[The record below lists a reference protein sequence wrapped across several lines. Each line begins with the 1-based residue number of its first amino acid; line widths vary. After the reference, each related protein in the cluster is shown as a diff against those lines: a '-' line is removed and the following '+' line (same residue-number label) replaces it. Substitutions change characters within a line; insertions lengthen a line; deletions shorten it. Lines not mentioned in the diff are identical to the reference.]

1 MPPLVT
7 TTANLSFLD
16 GYLYR
21 VMVDL
26 LKSEGASAGLY
37 AFYQDRIENEGRALS
52 LYDRAIFDYV
62 LSNFDLG
69 GRQIVHAGTGLG
81 TLALALATAGYRVT
95 GIEQDDQRFRTA
107 IRVQRAVKDAWPA
120 VAERYTLIAG
130 EFPTVLDGTALLGPD
145 TVLIFT
151 NCGATW
157 PDELTTRVIAS
168 FASCGDVILDTRLFG
183 VVRNSPDERRR
194 LVDRI
199 AAQGLAAVPIA
210 TSPPDSFYQHV
221 KKRLG

>member
-1 MPPLVT
+1 MPPLAT
-7 TTANLSFLD
+7 TTSNLSFLD

-37 AFYQDRIENEGRALS
+37 AFYEDRIENEGRALS

-62 LSNFDLG
+62 LANFDLQ
-69 GRQIVHAGTGLG
+69 GRQIVHAGIGLG
-81 TLALALATAGYRVT
+81 TLGLALATAGYRVT
-95 GIEQDDQRFRTA
+95 GIEQDEQRFRTA
-107 IRVQRAVKDAWPA
+107 IRVQGAVKDAWPA
-120 VAERYTLIAG
+120 VADRYTLVAG
-130 EFPTVLDGTALLGPD
+130 EFPTVLGGTALLDPD

-157 PDELTTRVIAS
+157 PEELTSRAIAS

-183 VVRNSPDERRR
+183 LVRNSPDERRQ
-194 LVDRI
+194 LLDRI
-199 AAQGLAAVPIA
+199 RAQGLAAVPIT
-210 TSPPDSFYQHV
+210 TSPPDSFYHHV
-221 KKRLG
+221 KKRPG

>member
-1 MPPLVT
+1 MPPLAT
-7 TTANLSFLD
+7 TTSNLSFLD

-37 AFYQDRIENEGRALS
+37 AFYEDRIENEGRALS

-62 LSNFDLG
+62 LANFDLK
-69 GRQIVHAGTGLG
+69 GRQIVHAGIGLG
-81 TLALALATAGYRVT
+81 TLGLALATAGYRVT
-95 GIEQDDQRFRTA
+95 GIEQDEQRFRTA
-107 IRVQRAVKDAWPA
+107 ARVQGAVKDAWPA
-120 VAERYTLIAG
+120 VAERYAILAG
-130 EFPTVLDGTALLGPD
+130 EFPTVLNGTTLLGPD

-157 PDELTTRVIAS
+157 PDELAARVIAS

-183 VVRNSPDERRR
+183 QVRNSPDERRQ
-194 LVDRI
+194 LLDRI
-199 AAQGLAAVPIA
+199 RDRGMAAVPIT
-210 TSPPDSFYQHV
+210 TSPPDSYYHHV
-221 KKRLG
+221 KKRFG

>member
-1 MPPLVT
+1 MPPLAT
-7 TTANLSFLD
+7 TTRNLSFLD

-37 AFYQDRIENEGRALS
+37 AFYEDRIENEGRALS

-62 LSNFDLG
+62 LANFDLV
-69 GRQIVHAGTGLG
+69 GRQIVHAGIGLG

-95 GIEQDDQRFRTA
+95 GIEQDEQRFRIAT
-107 IRVQRAVKDAWPA
+107 RVQGAVRDAWPS
-120 VAERYTLIAG
+120 VAERYAIVAG
-130 EFPTVLDGTALLGPD
+130 EFPTVLGGTALLGPD

-157 PDELTTRVIAS
+157 PEELTARVIAS
-168 FASCGDVILDTRLFG
+168 LASCGDVILDTRLFG
-183 VVRNSPDERRR
+183 QVRNSPDERRQLLDR
-194 LVDRI
+194 LRT
-199 AAQGLAAVPIA
+199 QGMAAVPIP
-210 TSPPDSFYQHV
+210 TSPPDSYYHHV